1 MNYEIP
7 DRGGHIKVD
16 IIFAIDE
23 DSEDWLKLEI
33 YMNICQFQSFEIRI
47 IAVIRKNVKHH
58 LHLWG
63 KLSVFSR

>member
-23 DSEDWLKLEI
+23 DSEDWVKLEI
-33 YMNICQFQSFEIRI
+33 YMNICQFQSLEIRI
-47 IAVIRKNVKHH
+47 IAVIIG
-58 LHLWG
+58 L
-63 KLSVFSR
+63 